1 MEGGIPNVT
10 MPSFD
15 KSFRPGKVKEIMA
28 EVLKSRLEGLEY
40 DPDNCSTWC
49 REISDEVKQRLKLL
63 GMERFKW
70 VVQVVIGERKGAGVQ
85 MGCRCFWDP
94 KTDNVAE
101 EKYQNESIFA
111 VAFAAHAATSDE
123 RENEE
128 DKRRLMLER
137 FQMENPGFDFSG
149 ASFNG
154 QAAPD
159 ASTFMG
165 GISHR

>member
-1 MEGGIPNVT
+1 MPAGTSIRVEGGIPNVT

-28 EVLKSRLEGLEY
+28 DVLKSRLEGLEY

-63 GMERFKW
+63 GMERYKW
-70 VVQVVIGERKGAGVQ
+70 VVQVVIGEQKGAGVQ

-101 EKYQNESIFA
+101 EKYTNESIFA
-111 VAFAAHAATSDE
+111 VAFAA
-123 RENEE
+123 
-128 DKRRLMLER
+128 
-137 FQMENPGFDFSG
+137 
-149 ASFNG
+149 
-154 QAAPD
+154 
-159 ASTFMG
+159 
-165 GISHR
+165 GIYLY

>member
-1 MEGGIPNVT
+1 MPAGTRIRVEGGIPNVT

-111 VAFAAHAATSDE
+111 VAFAA
-123 RENEE
+123 
-128 DKRRLMLER
+128 
-137 FQMENPGFDFSG
+137 
-149 ASFNG
+149 
-154 QAAPD
+154 
-159 ASTFMG
+159 
-165 GISHR
+165 GIYLY

>member
-1 MEGGIPNVT
+1 MPAGTSIRVEGGIPNVT

-63 GMERFKW
+63 GMERYKW
-70 VVQVVIGERKGAGVQ
+70 VVQVVIGEQKGAGVQ
-85 MGCRCFWDP
+85 VGCRCFWDP

-101 EKYQNESIFA
+101 EKFTNESIFA
-111 VAFAAHAATSDE
+111 VAFAA
-123 RENEE
+123 
-128 DKRRLMLER
+128 
-137 FQMENPGFDFSG
+137 
-149 ASFNG
+149 
-154 QAAPD
+154 
-159 ASTFMG
+159 
-165 GISHR
+165 GIYLY